1 MAYSFSDLN
10 TAQRCLKRYE
20 YRTVRRLQRKAR
32 ATTLTQGSMM
42 HRFLMHGFLNLQRGD
57 LWVKGVETLLDE
69 MLEEGEA
76 VLFEDESVQYEN
88 LLRESLDLVRS
99 HFERNPFDG
108 WEILHVEEEFQ
119 VWIDGEVVT
128 FTPDLVARDEFGKVW
143 IIDHKSTSGM
153 PEPGVPFATQQS
165 LLYFA
170 GVRAFYPEAVGFLFN
185 FLRKKLPTEPRLNKT
200 KNRASGMYHVN
211 NLKSIDTTYEVLAAF
226 IKAEAPELWGHPE
239 HMERLAELR
248 DAPERWYWQSK
259 VLTNDVA
266 LDTTIDETSMVIQSV
281 TMARL
286 NKAYPRNL
294 QEDRGYLSCSKC
306 EFVDLCAAELMGQV
320 TRHILLDFEK
330 REEKNPYESDSNGTT

>member
-20 YRTVRRLQRKAR
+20 YRVVRRLQRKAR
-32 ATTLTQGSMM
+32 AATLTQGTMM
-42 HRFLMHGFLNLQRGD
+42 HKMLMGGFLSLQVGEVWYYEHNELMDELYEEDSILFVDEQVDYGD
-57 LWVKGVETLLDE
+57 
-69 MLEEGEA
+69 M
-76 VLFEDESVQYEN
+76 
-88 LLRESLDLVRS
+88 LRESELLVMGY
-99 HFERNPFDG
+99 FDRNPFDG
-108 WEILHVEEEFQ
+108 WDILHVEEEFQ
-119 VWIDGEVVT
+119 VEIDGTTIT

-143 IIDHKSTSGM
+143 IIDHKSTSSM
-153 PEPGVPFATQQS
+153 PELGVPFVTQQS

-170 GVRAFYPEAVGFLFN
+170 GVKAFYPEAVGFLFN

-200 KNRASGMYHVN
+200 KNRETGLYHVN
-211 NLKSIDTTYEVLAAF
+211 NLKNIDTTYEVLRDF
-226 IKAEAPELWGHPE
+226 IEDEAVELFDEVGH
-239 HMERLAELR
+239 HMRLQELK

-259 VLTNDVA
+259 VLTNDAA
-266 LDTTIDETSMVIQSV
+266 LTQIIDETSWLVRSIKQAEKDMQF
-281 TMARL
+281 
-286 NKAYPRNL
+286 PRTI